1 MRLLINIFTKIE
13 LYLHRY
19 NLMSQSGIY
28 KVEVSYTQ
36 QFVDIK
42 QSEPIVSYFSNLKKT
57 IENIQNS
64 LALNG
69 WDAQR
74 VNYTAVYRALN
85 EKNKFICEFEANKV
99 KYFKLIITKKI
110 LNPNLTMLGID
121 PKP

>member
-1 MRLLINIFTKIE
+1 
-13 LYLHRY
+13 
-19 NLMSQSGIY
+19 MSQSGIY

-36 QFVDIK
+36 QFVGIK
-42 QSEPIVSYFSNLKKT
+42 QSEPIISYFSNLKKT

-69 WDAQR
+69 WDTQR

-85 EKNKFICEFEANKV
+85 EKNKFICEFEVNRV

>member
-36 QFVDIK
+36 QFVGIK

-64 LALNG
+64 LAS
-69 WDAQR
+69 
-74 VNYTAVYRALN
+74 
-85 EKNKFICEFEANKV
+85 ES
-99 KYFKLIITKKI
+99 TKE
-110 LNPNLTMLGID
+110 
-121 PKP
+121 